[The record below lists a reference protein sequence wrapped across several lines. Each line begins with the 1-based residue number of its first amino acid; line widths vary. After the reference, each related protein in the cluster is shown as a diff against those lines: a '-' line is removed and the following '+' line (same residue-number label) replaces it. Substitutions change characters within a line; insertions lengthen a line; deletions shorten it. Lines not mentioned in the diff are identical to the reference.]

1 MQVKSAEQLKS
12 LPLASST
19 DTRRKQT
26 KKTKEANY
34 SIYKNKTKHTKKPGK
49 TKAGRW
55 PIPSTRGTV
64 VGLATS
70 SNSPSPRGKCS
81 LSKQPTDSKTTSTS
95 DWPCSLTAFRN
106 HTPLNWRPSWTR
118 LVRGQ
123 ICCSFQSLPAFDK
136 ETLLAFISR
145 AGSFTTPT
153 PQDTSRLTAD
163 KA

>member
-12 LPLASST
+12 LPVDSST

-26 KKTKEANY
+26 NKTKEANY
-34 SIYKNKTKHTKKPGK
+34 SICKKKKKKNPKTA
-49 TKAGRW
+49 TKAGTW

-70 SNSPSPRGKCS
+70 SDSPSPRGKCS
-81 LSKQPTDSKTTSTS
+81 LSKQPTDSKTQSTS
-95 DWPCSLTAFRN
+95 DCPCSLTAFRN